1 MAMISGTMDKTQ
13 SKNINNLKSPTQTCT
28 RFSKEK
34 SKVPIYTNC
43 EEDDVDV
50 EGDGDGDM
58 LLYMVMKT
66 LLLHQGRVGGGDGVN
81 FS

>member
-1 MAMISGTMDKTQ
+1 MAMISGTMDITQ
-13 SKNINNLKSPTQTCT
+13 SKNINILKSPTQTCT

-43 EEDDVDV
+43 EEDDVDLR
-50 EGDGDGDM
+50 GDGDM